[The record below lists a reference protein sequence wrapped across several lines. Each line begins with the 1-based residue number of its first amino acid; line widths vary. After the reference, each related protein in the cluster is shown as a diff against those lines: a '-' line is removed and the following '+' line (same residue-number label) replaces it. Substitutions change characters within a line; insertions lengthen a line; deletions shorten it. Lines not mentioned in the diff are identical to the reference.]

1 MAETFRVYV
10 DGQYKE
16 FTEAQYETE
25 FGYKPTSPR
34 EGERLFGGRYE
45 HKTFAVEIPGNQST
59 SGSLGEVG
67 TMYNMGNS
75 TTSSRAG
82 GY

>member
-1 MAETFRVYV
+1 MAETFKVYV
-10 DGQYKE
+10 DGQYKT
-16 FTEAQYETE
+16 FTAAEYETQ
-25 FGYKPTSPR
+25 FGFKPTSPR

-45 HKTFAVEIPGNQST
+45 HKTFAVDLDVVTN

>member
-1 MAETFRVYV
+1 MAETFKVYV
-10 DGQYKE
+10 DGQYKT
-16 FTEAQYETE
+16 FTAAEYEAQ
-25 FGYKPTSPR
+25 FGFKPTSPR

-45 HKTFAVEIPGNQST
+45 HRTFVTASLADEHTNSPDSGNT
-59 SGSLGEVG
+59 WKN
-67 TMYNMGNS
+67 TGNS